1 MWVRLAAHLYS
12 RPTLKPC
19 TSAFEYMNSLAP
31 KNRGNILTDD
41 VAMITEGIICKTC
54 KELGIEIIE
63 IAVNP
68 DHVHIFFKYPPKY
81 SLSFI
86 AKRLKGRT
94 SKILR
99 KEFPHLKEW
108 CGEHMWAPSCFHGS
122 VGNGWDVVSK
132 YIETQDVHHAK
143 NASYRPRT

>member
-1 MWVRLAAHLYS
+1 
-12 RPTLKPC
+12 
-19 TSAFEYMNSLAP
+19 MNRKELRHDRHTVSLLTDHMVFAP
-31 KNRGNILTDD
+31 KYRGKILTGD
-41 VAMITEGIICKTC
+41 VAMIMEGIICNTC

-81 SLSFI
+81 SPSFI

-94 SKILR
+94 SRILR

-108 CGEHMWAPSCFHGS
+108 CDEHMWAPSCFHGS
-122 VGNGWDVVSK
+122 VRNSWDVVSRH
-132 YIETQDVHHAK
+132 IETQDVYHAK
-143 NASYRPRT
+143 NPSYRPRT